1 MTIFIC
7 ACRTGVDRFGA
18 RRSDAARDTG
28 PRIGLPGRME
38 KAVSQPIDPP
48 RRARPWF
55 VATAVLCG
63 IATVLFGFYQWQHRA
78 WEAEVIRHNCRTP
91 LPPLPA
97 SEVLGWPLAAVIGAA
112 LITLLVGLAA
122 VLIGRHRWW
131 TKVAAA
137 ALLAADVLFC
147 LLIVLVVVLLIAD
160 PDHGNVQTPESY
172 LCPWLNG

>member
-1 MTIFIC
+1 MTGSVRVGATRRVTPARGS
-7 ACRTGVDRFGA
+7 ACL
-18 RRSDAARDTG
+18 DAWRKPSHNQST
-28 PRIGLPGRME
+28 
-38 KAVSQPIDPP
+38 PP

-97 SEVLGWPLAAVIGAA
+97 TEVLGWPLAALIGAA
-112 LITLLVGLAA
+112 LITVLVGLAA

-131 TKVAAA
+131 TKAAAA
-137 ALLAADVLFC
+137 ALLAADLLFC
-147 LLIVLVVVLLIAD
+147 LLIVLVVVLVTAD
-160 PDHGNVQTPESY
+160 PDHGSVQTPESY